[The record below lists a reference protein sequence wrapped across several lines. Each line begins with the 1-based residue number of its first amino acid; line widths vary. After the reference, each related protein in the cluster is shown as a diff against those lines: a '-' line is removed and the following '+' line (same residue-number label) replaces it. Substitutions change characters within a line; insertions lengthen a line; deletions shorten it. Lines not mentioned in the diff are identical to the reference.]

1 MQKKIPLPNKP
12 KACFERLRLFY
23 LLGVLCVL
31 AVHPGVFAT
40 QSTGA
45 QSFPPIVY
53 PERFKISKA
62 DDGFL
67 EDLSRRSFQYF
78 IDQANPENGLVL
90 DRARSDGSPFPDSHA
105 SKKIASSAASGFGLT
120 ALCIGVERG
129 WISNQEARERVRA
142 TLRFF
147 ANQAFNEKGWF
158 YHWLDLQT
166 GERRWQSE
174 ISTIDTA
181 LLLGGMLTARQKF
194 KTDAEIVRLAT
205 LIYER
210 IDFPYMQNR
219 RLTLTMGS
227 KPESGFLASR
237 WDQFSEHLMLD
248 LLAIGSPTHPS
259 DPRMWYAWRRDWI
272 TFAGYTY
279 ITGAPLFVQQYSH
292 AWVDFRDRRENV
304 LPHVDYFAN
313 SIAATR
319 AHREFCISLRKLGFT
334 SYSENLWGITASD
347 SAKGYIAWGGPPLD
361 PATDGTIVPCAAGG
375 SLMFAPDIC
384 IAALKE
390 MKEKYGDKVYGKYGF
405 VDAFNPQTGWVNA
418 DVIGIDVGITL
429 LAAENLRSG
438 NIWRWFMQN
447 REIHQAMRKVGLER
461 YKR

>member
-1 MQKKIPLPNKP
+1 M
-12 KACFERLRLFY
+12 
-23 LLGVLCVL
+23 LGVLAAQRPAF
-31 AVHPGVFAT
+31 AV
-40 QSTGA
+40 
-45 QSFPPIVY
+45 QSFPPVAY
-53 PERFKISKA
+53 PERFKLTKA
-62 DDGFL
+62 DDAFL
-67 EDLSRRSFQYF
+67 EDLSHRSFQYF
-78 IDQANPENGLVL
+78 IDQANSENGLVL
-90 DRARSDGSPFPDSHA
+90 DRARSDGSPYPDSHP
-105 SKKIASSAASGFGLT
+105 SKNIASSAATGFGLT
-120 ALCIGVERG
+120 ALCIAAERG
-129 WISNQEARERVRA
+129 WISDKEARERVRR

-147 ANQAFNEKGWF
+147 ATRAFQQHGWF

-181 LLLGGMLTARQKF
+181 LLLGGILTARQKF
-194 KTDAEIVRLAT
+194 KDDAEITRLAT

-210 IDFPYMQNR
+210 LDFPYMQNG

-227 KPESGFLASR
+227 RPESGFLPNR

-279 ITGAPLFVQQYSH
+279 LTGAPLFVQQYSH
-292 AWVDFRDRRENV
+292 AWVDFRDRRESA
-304 LPHVDYFAN
+304 PPQVDYFAN

-347 SAKGYIAWGGPPLD
+347 SAKGYIAWGGPPFD

-384 IAALKE
+384 LAALKE
-390 MKEKYGDKVYGKYGF
+390 MKARFGDKIYGRYGF
-405 VDAFNPQTGWVNA
+405 VDAFNPQTGWVNP

-429 LAAENLRSG
+429 LSAENLRSG
-438 NIWRWFMQN
+438 KVWRWFMQN
-447 REIHQAMRKVGLER
+447 KEIHQAMGKVGLEKYHR
-461 YKR
+461 